1 MSSVLELFLGIM
13 SALGGFVDI
22 GELVFA
28 IQGGAKFGYALL
40 WVVVLGTIGI
50 ILYAEMAGRIAAV
63 RRTATFEV
71 IREVMG
77 ESRGFPVLVAS
88 NLVNLLTC
96 AAEIGGI
103 AIVMQML
110 FGGDYR
116 LMIVAGAGLL
126 LLIVYSLKLAWL
138 ERLFGLLG
146 LGLLAYAWVAIS
158 LGPDWK
164 EAMRGLVPGPPP
176 AASPG
181 TLVYLYFIVGIF
193 SSVLMPYEIYFYSS
207 GAIEDKWTPK
217 DLRMNFLNSVVG
229 FTLGC
234 LLVLALIV
242 VGAQVFQPNALD
254 SQLLSSTLLPPI
266 VALGV
271 KGLLVALLGM
281 LFAIGGAAA
290 ETALSGAY
298 NFCQFFGHPWS
309 KDRKA
314 REVPVF
320 TLLWMGIVLA
330 GMAIAM
336 SGVNPVKIVE
346 LSVIFAVVVLPFT
359 YYPVLRTASDRK
371 LMGEHVNNRFIT
383 VMGWIY
389 FALIVA
395 AAASAI
401 PLMVLT
407 HMGDG

>member
-1 MSSVLELFLGIM
+1 MSAFAEIFLGIM

-22 GELVFA
+22 SELVFA

-40 WVVVLGTIGI
+40 WVVVVGTIGI
-50 ILYAEMAGRIAAV
+50 ILFAEMSGRIAAV
-63 RRTATFEV
+63 RRKATFEL

-126 LLIVYSLKLAWL
+126 LLIVYTLRIDWL
-138 ERLFGLLG
+138 ERLFGVLG
-146 LGLLAYAWVAIS
+146 LGLLTYAWVAIS

-164 EAMRGLVPGPPP
+164 EALRGLAPGPPP
-176 AASPG
+176 AGSPG
-181 TLVYLYFIVGIF
+181 TLVYLYFIVGLF
-193 SSVLMPYEIYFYSS
+193 SSVFMPYEIYFYSS

-217 DLRMNFLNSVVG
+217 DLGVNFLNSVVG
-229 FTLGC
+229 FTLGSV
-234 LLVLALIV
+234 LVLALIV
-242 VGAQVFQPNALD
+242 VGAQVFLPRGID
-254 SQLLSSTLLPPI
+254 SQLLSSTLFPPI

-271 KGLLVALLGM
+271 KGMLVALLGM

-290 ETALSGAY
+290 ETALAGAY
-298 NFCQFFGHPWS
+298 NFCQFFGYAWS
-309 KDRKA
+309 KDKKA

-320 TLLWMGIVLA
+320 TLVWMGIIVA
-330 GMAIAM
+330 GIGIAM

-346 LSVIFAVVVLPFT
+346 FSVIFAVVVLPFT
-359 YYPVLRTASDRK
+359 YYPVLRAASDRK
-371 LMGEHVNNRFIT
+371 LMGAHVNKRFIT
-383 VMGWIY
+383 VLGWIY
-389 FALIVA
+389 LVLIVIA
-395 AAASAI
+395 ALSAI
-401 PLMVLT
+401 PLMILT